1 MRKVL
6 VTRTARAPVHESQT
20 TLATRTSLKQELDDA
35 HGELLPKNREEER
48 QQGSSGGG
56 CQTADVIESERYRA
70 HLAYDCIAV
79 AEIGERLDIACSEE
93 SLGRGLP
100 ERTHFGGRY
109 QRSVGRATRS
119 RPILSF
125 ASAKRGVNI
134 KSGPRIASTKKT
146 TKPTICTLKE
156 EASSPR

>member
-20 TLATRTSLKQELDDA
+20 TLATRTSLKQDLDDA

-93 SLGRGLP
+93 SLGRGLLGEDP
-100 ERTHFGGRY
+100 FLVEGINVALSE
-109 QRSVGRATRS
+109 QPVVGQ
-119 RPILSF
+119 SF
-125 ASAKRGVNI
+125 SFLLQPNGA
-134 KSGPRIASTKKT
+134 
-146 TKPTICTLKE
+146 
-156 EASSPR
+156 

>member
-20 TLATRTSLKQELDDA
+20 TLATRTSLKQDLDDA

-93 SLGRGLP
+93 SLGRGLLGEDP
-100 ERTHFGGRY
+100 FLVEGINVALGE
-109 QRSVGRATRS
+109 QPVVGQ
-119 RPILSF
+119 SF
-125 ASAKRGVNI
+125 SFLLQPNGA
-134 KSGPRIASTKKT
+134 
-146 TKPTICTLKE
+146 
-156 EASSPR
+156 